1 MSEEIKV
8 KTSENEGG
16 AITPK
21 TTETKITKGTE
32 ELGKG
37 VAAGHGDE
45 PAEESRQKAAEGAAA
60 TREEEAEEKDK

>member
-16 AITPK
+16 VITPK

-37 VAAGHGDE
+37 VATGHGDE
-45 PAEESRQKAAEGAAA
+45 PGEESRQKAAEGAAA
-60 TREEEAEEKDK
+60 KREEKAEGKDK